1 MKLFQT
7 KSGMTISFGFDM
19 QNRKPDS
26 HIISWSDPEGGWE
39 PSTTSIAGYREM
51 RFAVNPEFVFETRDG
66 IIAYQPGMAI
76 RMSFLG
82 SLAAG
87 VWGFEFLTP

>member
-7 KSGMTISFGFDM
+7 KSGMIISFGFDM
-19 QNRKPDS
+19 IARTPHPNMVA
-26 HIISWSDPEGGWE
+26 WSDPEGGWA
-39 PSTTSIAGYREM
+39 PSTTSLAGNRS
-51 RFAVNPEFVFETRDG
+51 FPFPVGPEFVFETRNG
-66 IIAYQPGMAI
+66 VVAYRPGMAI
-76 RMSFLG
+76 QMTYLG